1 MANILD
7 ILLTRTGDRLLEKS
21 QEITKLDS
29 EVFKKSFVYSLPSLL
44 IIYSNKSEFK
54 TGKHNNLIAL
64 IENEDIIQAGK
75 QNAQSLTDP
84 EIQVFLQYAEILDV
98 EKKDLKDILYLSLA
112 ILTSIISEMMENS
125 DLKFQDIIKTL
136 SGLETKN
143 SEAYLKVLLKN
154 AEDPNIIDNREE
166 ILLGRKNKDDDQS
179 LLGGYTGGR

>member
-7 ILLTRTGDRLLEKS
+7 IFLTRTGNRLLEKS

-29 EVFKKSFVYSLPSLL
+29 GVLKKSFVYSLPSLL
-44 IIYSNKSEFK
+44 VIYSKSEFK
-54 TGKHNNLIAL
+54 NDKHNNLIAL
-64 IENEDIIQAGK
+64 IENEDILQAGK

-112 ILTSIISEMMENS
+112 VLTSIISEMMENS